1 MHRNSEHYSDPTAG
15 NALAH
20 VVADERRKK
29 RTTQHAQQV
38 PNHKRQPARVKYQY
52 VHAWDSPKIQETRK
66 HAV

>member
-38 PNHKRQPARVKYQY
+38 PNHKRQPARVKYQ
-52 VHAWDSPKIQETRK
+52 
-66 HAV
+66 